1 MNKILSN
8 IINSFKYEPKNE
20 YMFDLSVSQTQNNE
34 NKIKPLENSNQRI
47 YTSSNV
53 NLEYIK
59 VKFNSLI
66 NSDIKIREFDLTAR
80 NKVYK
85 AFILYIDGMSDS
97 KSISRFI
104 IHPLMLKSKSNT
116 NTSNEEVVSS
126 AITNNISDTN

>member
-1 MNKILSN
+1 MNNILN
-8 IINSFKYEPKNE
+8 TIINSFKYQPENK
-20 YMFDLSVSQTQNNE
+20 YIFDLPTQDTENTNNQ
-34 NKIKPLENSNQRI
+34 IKPLEKLNKNIFPSLA
-47 YTSSNV
+47 V

-97 KSISRFI
+97 KSISRF
-104 IHPLMLKSKSNT
+104 NT
-116 NTSNEEVVSS
+116 Y
-126 AITNNISDTN
+126 